1 MSEEQ
6 LSEEQLHQMALDK
19 LETGTIAPNRSQT
32 HYTRAI
38 LLLPGAVDFE
48 AIARDFPQFF
58 RDKGEILRIAVDK
71 GIDKAD
77 QLKGVDYWLGDFD
90 SSLHLQIDSSK
101 YSVKI
106 PYPTD
111 KNETDTE
118 LALSLVKECGV
129 MEVLLVGGIG
139 GRIDHQM
146 ALLFYPF
153 QYSSLQFYH
162 SDGRQSFYY
171 LHPKKCY
178 HIPAKAESLVSII
191 ALTDLTGLTLTNV
204 RWPLTDYDLPLG
216 RGLTYSNRAI
226 TSMTQPAITA
236 EIIAGNAWLYL
247 SIPEQDDS
255 L

>member
-6 LSEEQLHQMALDK
+6 LSEEQFHQMALDK

-48 AIARDFPQFF
+48 AIERDFPQFF
-58 RDKGEILRIAVDK
+58 RDKGDILQIAVDK

-90 SSLHLQIDSSK
+90 SSIHLQIDSSK
-101 YSVKI
+101 YSAKI
-106 PYPTD
+106 PYPAD

-118 LALSLVKECGV
+118 LALSLAIACGV
-129 MEVLLVGGIG
+129 SEVLLIGGIG

-153 QYSSLQFYH
+153 QYPSLQFYH

-171 LHPKKCY
+171 LQPNKCY
-178 HIPAKAESLVSII
+178 HIPAKAGSLVSVI
-191 ALTDLTGLTLTNV
+191 ALTDLSGLTLTNV
-204 RWPLTDYDLPLG
+204 QWPLTDYDLPLG

-226 TSMTQPAITA
+226 TSTIEPAITA
-236 EIIAGNAWLYL
+236 EISDGNAWLYL

>member
-6 LSEEQLHQMALDK
+6 FHQMALDK
-19 LETGTIAPNRSQT
+19 REVELEVGKIAPNRSQA

-48 AIARDFPQFF
+48 VIQRDFSQFF
-58 RDKGEILRIAVDK
+58 RDKGKTLQIAVDK

-77 QLKGVDYWLGDFD
+77 QLNGVDYWLGDFD
-90 SSLHLQIDSSK
+90 SSIHLHVDPTTYGQ
-101 YSVKI
+101 KI
-106 PYPTD
+106 PYPVD

-118 LALSLVKECGV
+118 LALSLAIACGV
-129 MEVLLVGGIG
+129 SEVLLIGGIG

-153 QYSSLQFYH
+153 QYPSLQFYH

-171 LHPKKCY
+171 LQPKKRY
-178 HIPAKAESLVSII
+178 YIPAKAESLVSVV

-204 RWPLTDYDLPLG
+204 QWPLTDYNLPLG
-216 RGLTYSNRAI
+216 RGLTYSNRAM
-226 TSMTQPAITA
+226 TSAAKPAITA
-236 EIIAGNAWLYL
+236 EISAGNAWLYL